1 MKLRQQLHAAAS
13 RILLSKE
20 DVDDALQELFI
31 KVWQNADTDA
41 HPAQKQAFLYTT
53 LRNICIDTLRKRKLS
68 AEASEYIRHTATESE
83 IILDRI
89 DNQDK
94 LTNLHLDAKRLL
106 NGLQLKVFELYT
118 LRELE
123 YTEIAKLLNISPEM
137 ARSYMCRAR
146 KTLREQ
152 CDKLLNDN

>member
-31 KVWQNADTDA
+31 KVWQNAETDA
-41 HPAQKQAFLYTT
+41 HPAQKQAFLYKT

-68 AEASEYIRHTATESE
+68 AEASEYIRLTATESE
-83 IILDRI
+83 MILDRI

-118 LRELE
+118 TRELE
-123 YTEIAKLLNISPEM
+123 YTEIAELLNISPEM

-152 CDKLLNDN
+152 CNKLLNDN

>member
-1 MKLRQQLHAAAS
+1 MKLRQQLHAVAS
-13 RILLSKE
+13 RILISKE

-83 IILDRI
+83 MILDRI

-118 LRELE
+118 IRELE

>member
-83 IILDRI
+83 MILDRI

>member
-1 MKLRQQLHAAAS
+1 MKLRQQLHAVAS

-83 IILDRI
+83 MILDRI

-118 LRELE
+118 IRELE